1 MYLRYVSLLFPLF
14 FHEISGIPNE
24 KPIIIIGAGPAG
36 IAAATRLLE
45 NGIDNILIL
54 EAEPRIGGRI
64 YSTKFGDTNVDMG
77 AMWCHGQEG
86 NIVWEKLVD
95 MNLTDLVRS
104 TQHPR
109 TFHISSRKELGKDFE
124 QKLYD
129 IMMEIL
135 DSEQAEENESVGFA
149 FGKMYNKSITEQFG
163 NDREK
168 LNYARA
174 ASKWL
179 EHVTMSIEGSLSW
192 YDSKSKTTYEEC
204 GGNQHLNWR
213 GPGYKIFLDIL
224 MKKYPTGS
232 NPLPIDDKILLSK
245 EVTKVLWNPAATRN
259 RVEIACADGSSY
271 VASHVVFTPSLGVL
285 KERGEEMFVPRLP
298 ERKMI
303 AIKRVGMGA
312 VMKVFLHYPRR
323 WWRDEVAFNLVWDEN
338 DRKNVR
344 NEFTQGP
351 WMNGESWITRLYSI
365 EMLEENPKVLLV
377 WITGDVVPALENTD
391 EKTLLSGI
399 EFTLKKFLGHL
410 YDIPKPDKVLRSNWY
425 SNPHFRGSYSFQSLS
440 STDNNI
446 PDLLEPLRTSNGS
459 YIIQFAGEATSPTH
473 FSTVQGAVESG
484 YREADRLIGL
494 YKYPLLIN
502 SLVH

>member
-149 FGKMYNKSITEQFG
+149 FGKI
-163 NDREK
+163 EK

-351 WMNGESWITRLYSI
+351 WMKI
-365 EMLEENPKVLLV
+365 
-377 WITGDVVPALENTD
+377 
-391 EKTLLSGI
+391 
-399 EFTLKKFLGHL
+399 KK
-410 YDIPKPDKVLRSNWY
+410 
-425 SNPHFRGSYSFQSLS
+425 
-440 STDNNI
+440 
-446 PDLLEPLRTSNGS
+446 
-459 YIIQFAGEATSPTH
+459 A
-473 FSTVQGAVESG
+473 
-484 YREADRLIGL
+484 
-494 YKYPLLIN
+494 
-502 SLVH
+502 